1 MRRKILLGAGILI
14 LLLGFMGSAWAR
26 KSLLERAR
34 DRFEPIPKTP
44 PALSKN
50 PLTPEKIELG
60 KMLYFDPRLSAS
72 GVISC
77 NTCHNMG
84 LGLVDLQETSI
95 GHAWQKGGRNAP
107 TLLNARFNTVHFWD
121 GRGED
126 LAEQALDPVQG
137 AMRMNNTPE
146 RVLATLKSLPQY
158 VELFEKVF
166 RGYKDAVTFVNVGYA
181 FEAFIATLIT
191 PNARFDQYLR
201 GDQNALT
208 AEEKEGLEVFIN
220 KGCATCHKGVNLG
233 GNDYKPFGLVE
244 KPGAGLLPP
253 GDKGRYRVTKTASD
267 EFMFKVPSLR
277 NIELTPP
284 YFHSGKVWGLR
295 DSVEVMGVVQ
305 VGVGM
310 NEEEM
315 DKITAFLRTLTGEQ
329 PKLEYPILP
338 PNTDATPRPT
348 PGITAEEAVG
358 KYK

>member
-1 MRRKILLGAGILI
+1 MRRKLLLGAGILI

-26 KSLLERAR
+26 KSLLERAH

-44 PALSKN
+44 PALGKN
-50 PLTPEKIELG
+50 PLTPDKIHLG

-84 LGLVDLQETSI
+84 LGLVDLQEASI
-95 GHAWQKGGRNAP
+95 GPAWQKGKRNAP

-137 AMRMNNTPE
+137 SMRMNNTPE
-146 RVLATLKSLPQY
+146 RVVATLKSLPKY

-166 RGYKDAVTFVNVGYA
+166 GGDPRLGDPVTFANVGYA
-181 FEAFIATLIT
+181 LEAFIATLIT

-201 GDQNALT
+201 GDRSALT
-208 AEEKEGLEVFIN
+208 AEETDGLRLFID

-244 KPGAGLLPP
+244 KPGADLLPP

-267 EFMFKVPSLR
+267 EFVFKVPSLR
-277 NIELTPP
+277 NVELTPP
-284 YFHSGKVWGLR
+284 ISTRVRF
-295 DSVEVMGVVQ
+295 GV
-305 VGVGM
+305 
-310 NEEEM
+310 
-315 DKITAFLRTLTGEQ
+315 
-329 PKLEYPILP
+329 
-338 PNTDATPRPT
+338 
-348 PGITAEEAVG
+348 
-358 KYK
+358 